1 MVGAVEYQAG
11 ELVQAPS
18 VVTYFFFHFSQK
30 YKFCSAGRIA
40 CASTYPVTDE

>member
-18 VVTYFFFHFSQK
+18 EYIWIGLSKNTL
-30 YKFCSAGRIA
+30 KFCSAGRIA
-40 CASTYPVTDE
+40 CASTHPVTDE